1 MNVKKSNFPIVNDSI
16 RPKYFLKLLIKNI
29 ISDYYKSTS
38 PTSNILAIERVKT
51 YNEIL

>member
-29 ISDYYKSTS
+29 ISDYYKTS